1 MEIIRHPIKPEKG
14 KAWHLYMHPYF
25 TKQASNVVRDY
36 IEHFTKEGD
45 TVLDPFAGT
54 GVTAIEALSLRRK
67 ANAVDLNPLACF
79 ITEQTAAQ
87 VDTNLLNKEFNRIE
101 KKIGDLI
108 TKYDSMSDE
117 EAEATPIKYWYPKG
131 IRLPKNTDKG
141 YDFVEQLWTKRQLLG
156 LSTLWNEITKIKN
169 EAIREQLKLIFSA
182 TISRVNI
189 TYNLS
194 MSRQKEGKIRLGDG
208 GAAIFAQ
215 YRYWI
220 PKNIIEIKVWE
231 SFKRRFKLIL
241 RGKEKWNEITDGFS
255 VKDNLTVINASV
267 LDLEQFI
274 ETKSIDYIYT
284 DPPYG
289 GNIAYLDLST
299 MWNAWLG
306 FEINEQT
313 RQNEII
319 EGGDLEK
326 TQKDYEK
333 LFSNSFEAMSQVIKK
348 DGWLSLVFAHKK
360 LEYWNLIIDSNEESG
375 MEFKGSVY
383 QPTNNSSIHYKKN
396 PANVLCSQRIANFQK
411 TYDRAKKE
419 KPDDLK
425 KFIINELERAI
436 IEQNGAAID
445 LIYQRILDKLL
456 NNNTIH
462 EAKKKGYLRLENI
475 LESSGLFFYDY
486 DNSLYYVKDQGS
498 KYLSYQREY
507 FKNRDELKIYLKSLL
522 AKSKGMTLDEIHKE
536 IFEIYNEEKKFPI
549 DQLHCD
555 LDEIL
560 NEIAYKGNHNS
571 TKWFLKTGEQT
582 QMDFGSEI
590 LKKLVKIKTS
600 SGSHSETIFRLVQI
614 GKYLNFNCWIGKRE
628 QSIDEFQGVKFS
640 DLSISD
646 LPLQC
651 PEEHQLKSISQID
664 VIWFDKMNNPRYAF
678 EVEESTNILTG
689 FERFVN
695 LLKKDHSLANKI
707 FIIAPKSRKR
717 KISTVF
723 KKSSYI
729 GAPLYLE
736 NKVELI
742 FKEELYKFYD
752 KHIEKNFKE
761 SDIFRICEKIE

>member
-67 ANAVDLNPLACF
+67 AIAVDLNPLACF

-156 LSTLWNEITKIKN
+156 LSALWNEITKIKN

-571 TKWFLKTGEQT
+571 NKWFLKTGEQT

-628 QSIDEFQGVKFS
+628 QSMDEFQGVKFS

-651 PEEHQLKSISQID
+651 SEEHQLKSISQID

-695 LLKKDHSLANKI
+695 LLKKDHTLANKI